1 MNGSITINIEG
12 VGPVLFE
19 KTKRRAR
26 NLNIS
31 IMPSEPVRVSVPRRV
46 SFEKARELIQAKLS
60 WIRKHSDRMKR
71 LQEDHSSKLVDVSQ
85 MSYAEKKCC
94 LIKRVAELA
103 KQHAFRYNKILIR
116 NQRTLWGSC
125 SLRNNISLNIK
136 LAQLSGRLSDYVIL
150 HELIHTRIKNHSRD
164 FWAELSRLTGDAK
177 ALSAEVK
184 SYHLGLME

>member
-12 VGPVLFE
+12 VGPILFE

-31 IMPSEPVRVSVPRRV
+31 IMPSKPVRVSVPSRV

-71 LQEDHSSKLVDVSQ
+71 LEEDHNSKLVDVSH

-94 LIKRVAELA
+94 LIKRVAEMTKEHHLR
-103 KQHAFRYNKILIR
+103 HNKILMR
-116 NQRTLWGSC
+116 NQRLPRGSC
-125 SLRNNISLNIK
+125 SLRNKISLHKK
-136 LAQLSGRLSDYVIL
+136 LAQRYCRRSDY
-150 HELIHTRIKNHSRD
+150 LIIS
-164 FWAELSRLTGDAK
+164 
-177 ALSAEVK
+177 
-184 SYHLGLME
+184 